1 MKLEKAIEILE
12 QNQAWRSGRYND
24 YHYEPETLY
33 KAIDVVLA
41 QVKKNMRLKTN
52 KEIAMDIKRIRMA
65 HNFTQVYVASQIG
78 ISQPEYSKLEN
89 AYRKKPNL
97 EVLAKLCDV
106 FEVTMNDFLQ

>member
-12 QNQAWRSGRYND
+12 QNQAWRSGGYND